1 MSARPNKLELATAPF
16 LREGMTA
23 TRMMWEVVIALIPVL
38 IVAFL
43 CFGLTALFIVFFAT
57 LGAVSTEWLFS
68 RNQPTGTLKNGSGLL
83 TGLLLGLTLPPTV
96 SWWIAFLGGVVGI
109 SLGKLV
115 WGGLGRNLFNPAL
128 VGRAFLQAAFP
139 AAMTTWAEPGGS
151 VLSVSTDTLFTMPLM
166 RPAVDVV
173 STASP
178 LGLAKFDNIVTDV
191 GSLLV
196 GNVSGSLGETS
207 AGLLLICGIVLAIRR
222 VFDWRLFVSPLIA
235 VFVFGTVL
243 HLAAPDVHPPGLFMV
258 LSGGMMFGAVFMCTD
273 PVTTPVTPKG
283 AWIFGLGVGF
293 LVVLI
298 RRFGGLA
305 ECVMYAILLM
315 NSITPLLNRATQ
327 PRQFGGGKQ

>member
-43 CFGLTALFIVFFAT
+43 CFGITAILIVGAAT
-57 LGAVSTEWLFS
+57 AGAAGTEKFFS
-68 RNQPTGTLKNGSGLL
+68 RNQPTDTLKNGSGIL

-96 SWWIAFLGGVVGI
+96 SLWIAFLGGVIGI

-139 AAMTTWAEPGGS
+139 AAMTTWVEPGGS
-151 VLSVSTDTLFTMPLM
+151 LFKIPETLLAAPLM
-166 RPAVDVV
+166 QADVDVI
-173 STASP
+173 SSASP

-191 GSLLV
+191 GSLLI
-196 GNVSGSLGETS
+196 GDVSGSLGETS
-207 AGLLLICGIVLAIRR
+207 AGLLLLCGIVLAIRR
-222 VFDWRLFVSPLIA
+222 VFDWRLFVAPLLA

-243 HLAAPDVHPPGLFMV
+243 HLAAPDTHPPGLFMV
-258 LSGGMMFGAVFMCTD
+258 LS
-273 PVTTPVTPKG
+273 
-283 AWIFGLGVGF
+283 
-293 LVVLI
+293 
-298 RRFGGLA
+298 
-305 ECVMYAILLM
+305 
-315 NSITPLLNRATQ
+315 
-327 PRQFGGGKQ
+327 